1 MPVTKLS
8 VSVEE
13 DLARVVRAAAA
24 DEGVSVSAWLTDAAS
39 DRIRNRF
46 LGEAITA
53 ALAECPDLDEGALQD
68 IAQQA
73 RAGAI
78 VTSPANR

>member
-1 MPVTKLS
+1 MAVTKLS
-8 VSVEE
+8 VSIEE
-13 DLARVVRAAAA
+13 DLAQVVRAAAA

-39 DRIRNRF
+39 DRIRNRL

-53 ALAECPDLDEGALQD
+53 ALDECPDLDEGTLQA

-73 RAGAI
+73 RADAI
-78 VTSPANR
+78 VTSPANH

>member
-1 MPVTKLS
+1 MAVTKLS

-24 DEGVSVSAWLTDAAS
+24 ADGVSVSAWLTDAAS
-39 DRIRNRF
+39 DRIRNQF

-53 ALAECPDLDEGALQD
+53 ALDECPDLDEQSLQV

-73 RAGAI
+73 RANAI
-78 VTSPANR
+78 VTSPASQ

>member
-24 DEGVSVSAWLTDAAS
+24 DEGVTVSAWLADAAS
-39 DRIRNRF
+39 HRIRNHF
-46 LGEAITA
+46 LGEALAA
-53 ALAECPDLDEGALQD
+53 ALTEREDLDTTALHD
-68 IAQQA
+68 MASQA
-73 RAGAI
+73 RADAI
-78 VTSPANR
+78 VTSPAKR

>member
-24 DEGVSVSAWLTDAAS
+24 DEGVSVSAWLADAAS
-39 DRIRNRF
+39 HRIRNRF

-53 ALAECPDLDEGALQD
+53 ALSERPDLDEHALQEL
-68 IAQQA
+68 ARQA
-73 RAGAI
+73 RANAI
-78 VTSPANR
+78 VTSPPSQ

>member
-8 VSVEE
+8 ISVEE
-13 DLARVVRAAAA
+13 ELARVVRAAAA
-24 DEGVSVSAWLTDAAS
+24 DEGVSVSAWLTNAAS

-53 ALAECPDLDEGALQD
+53 ALEQCPDVDEGALQE

-73 RAGAI
+73 RAQAI
-78 VTSPANR
+78 VTSPVNQ